1 MTRFQRREL
10 LGALAAGGMAAA
22 LPGAVLAQ
30 ERKIDNARV
39 TVGFPAG
46 DMADNIARIFSE
58 QIRGKYAENVIVD
71 NKPGAAARVAIQ
83 SFIKYRGDGTEAL
96 FTPGAMI
103 VLFPHVFQQLPY
115 DPLKDLRPVTKIAN
129 AAFGL
134 AVGPGCPAEVKTLAD
149 YLAWAKK
156 DPKNASYATSGGG
169 SGIHL
174 TAEYLAS
181 LSNTPLNM
189 VAYKGASPAAADL
202 VAGQIPAQMAT
213 IPSLI
218 EHARAGKIRFLAI
231 SSGERHKLLPNV
243 PTFKE
248 QGFAQL
254 VTDDWFGFFLPA
266 SASAAQADSMNRSIL
281 NALRDPKVVAQ
292 LENMGLIMGPTA
304 TPADFAALVASE
316 YKRWADIAKTVKF
329 QPMA

>member
-1 MTRFQRREL
+1 MTQIQRREM
-10 LGALAAGGMAAA
+10 LGALAAAGVTAA
-22 LPGAVLAQ
+22 LPATALAQ
-30 ERKIDNARV
+30 ERTFDSARV

-58 QIRGKYAENVIVD
+58 HIRGRYATNVIVD

-83 SFIKYRGDGTEAL
+83 SFVKYRGDGTEAL

-103 VLFPHVFQQLPY
+103 VLFPHVFQQLAY

-134 AVGPGCPAEVKTLAD
+134 AVGPGCPAEVRTLAD

-156 DPKNASYATSGGG
+156 DPKNASYATSGAG

-218 EHARAGKIRFLAI
+218 EHARAGRIRFLAI
-231 SSGERHKLLPNV
+231 SSPERHKLLPNV
-243 PTFKE
+243 PTFRE
-248 QGFAQL
+248 QNFPQL

-266 SASAAQADSMNRSIL
+266 SATAAQAEAMNRSIH
-281 NALRDPKVVAQ
+281 NALRDPKVIAP

-304 TPADFAALVASE
+304 TPADFANLVASE
-316 YKRWADIAKTVKF
+316 YKRWGEIAKSVKF